1 LSVLITTAGEVAQAA
16 CAAAGAEQGP
26 AAPACASSIA
36 GGASSGGGGSG
47 DEAAKQEL
55 QLLLRMGHSGAE
67 LMQVCDCTFAKI
79 EAVPMGS
86 DGSSGVG
93 GEGRRRLVRGGTGGK
108 QLLEPAREAAA
119 MLQQY

>member
-1 LSVLITTAGEVAQAA
+1 MLITTAGEVAQAA

-36 GGASSGGGGSG
+36 GGASGGSG